1 MREVRKMEDTICAIA
16 TKLGIGA
23 ISIIRVSGEE
33 AISKVNPLFQG
44 KDLEQVES
52 HTIHYGYIK
61 KGQDIIDEVL
71 VTVMKAPKT
80 FTREDVVEINCHGGI
95 LPTKKVLEL
104 LLEQGIR
111 LAEPGEFTKRAFL
124 NGRIDFTQAEAVME
138 LIESKNATAHRLA
151 VSSLRGSTSK
161 LVKAFREQLKMII
174 ASIEVNIDYPEYQD
188 IEEMTV
194 ENLSHL
200 LEQLESHLTKIVENS
215 KNTQLLKNGIQTVIV
230 GRPNVGKSS
239 LLNALLEEEKA
250 IVTDIAGTT
259 RDIVEGEIHLGD
271 FTLSIMDTAG
281 IRQTEDVVEKIGV
294 QKSLQYMKEAN
305 LVLAVLDGS
314 MPLTQEDKDLLEQ
327 FNPNKTIVILNKKD
341 KGLVISKEDL
351 KDFQTVPMST
361 LEIEGVES
369 LKAQIQNM
377 FAQEKLEENDTEI
390 LLNARQ
396 VALAEK
402 ANQLL
407 KTVEHSLQEG
417 VELDMLSLD
426 LKEILDTLG
435 MITGESYSEEI
446 LDTLFENFCV
456 GK

>member
-1 MREVRKMEDTICAIA
+1 M
-16 TKLGIGA
+16 
-23 ISIIRVSGEE
+23 
-33 AISKVNPLFQG
+33 
-44 KDLEQVES
+44 
-52 HTIHYGYIK
+52 
-61 KGQDIIDEVL
+61 
-71 VTVMKAPKT
+71 
-80 FTREDVVEINCHGGI
+80 
-95 LPTKKVLEL
+95 
-104 LLEQGIR
+104 
-111 LAEPGEFTKRAFL
+111 
-124 NGRIDFTQAEAVME
+124 
-138 LIESKNATAHRLA
+138 
-151 VSSLRGSTSK
+151 
-161 LVKAFREQLKMII
+161 
-174 ASIEVNIDYPEYQD
+174 
-188 IEEMTV
+188 
-194 ENLSHL
+194 
-200 LEQLESHLTKIVENS
+200 
-215 KNTQLLKNGIQTVIV
+215 
-230 GRPNVGKSS
+230 GKSS

-327 FNPNKTIVILNKKD
+327 LNPNKTIVILNKKD

-361 LEIEGVES
+361 LEIEGVEP